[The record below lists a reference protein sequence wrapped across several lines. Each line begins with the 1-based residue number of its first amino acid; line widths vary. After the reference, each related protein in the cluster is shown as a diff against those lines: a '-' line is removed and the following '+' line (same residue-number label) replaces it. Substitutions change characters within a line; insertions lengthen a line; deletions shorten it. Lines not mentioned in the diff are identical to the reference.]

1 MQNNHFHSYIT
12 PANESAYRG
21 VPDHLLDF
29 PARNERAAALER
41 ERLERE
47 RKAREAHEQFQRQQ
61 EANARALQGMGS
73 PQAYTPQY
81 TPPSTYG
88 TSQPVS
94 WPQPQRQQPKR
105 SVAPPA
111 TPSYSPSSSSSS
123 SSSQSVTAWKR
134 LGLFLLLLMV
144 TALLSLFGPIH
155 QNAIALLFAACA
167 LYQLIRFGCRVV
179 WLILDDDYNSDGLT
193 AKARFSRLTL
203 FAMALGL
210 VVYWFGKESPG
221 SAVSNVAYFIGLC
234 LVYQVVRFLFR
245 VLALMNDDA

>member
-1 MQNNHFHSYIT
+1 MMMSGHNCWRISPKKRPLRNPDFNKWGAVSLFVKNHSTAMQNNHFHSYIT

-105 SVAPPA
+105 SVAPTA
-111 TPSYSPSSSSSS
+111 TLR
-123 SSSQSVTAWKR
+123 K
-134 LGLFLLLLMV
+134 
-144 TALLSLFGPIH
+144 
-155 QNAIALLFAACA
+155 C
-167 LYQLIRFGCRVV
+167 GC
-179 WLILDDDYNSDGLT
+179 N
-193 AKARFSRLTL
+193 
-203 FAMALGL
+203 
-210 VVYWFGKESPG
+210 
-221 SAVSNVAYFIGLC
+221 
-234 LVYQVVRFLFR
+234 Q
-245 VLALMNDDA
+245 